1 MCYVLGSKFGVT
13 GNARWY
19 DANALFHHG
28 HNDITAIEFDQDS
41 AMNTHALARST
52 YDFLFGWSKQG
63 GGQEIEGNQHPDD
76 QQNAN

>member
-28 HNDITAIEFDQDS
+28 HNDITAIEFD
-41 AMNTHALARST
+41 
-52 YDFLFGWSKQG
+52 
-63 GGQEIEGNQHPDD
+63 
-76 QQNAN
+76 